1 MVSAGQNFLFQPRA
15 APLRL
20 SSQAQRKGRRSPSE
34 ISSCFRETGGQ
45 ENFQRVKKASAEGAQ
60 PAPVLCHHTG
70 PAGIQEPVGPRR
82 VLRAPLA
89 EPRPQSLG
97 PSPSL
102 PPRSA
107 IHAGLAPTAGPAGPR
122 RDASLTF
129 ASRPG
134 PADLP
139 PPRPPLHPAAAA
151 KSNAGFPRRPAV
163 ARRSREV
170 YAVAAASRFRPPPQ
184 GSAQSP
190 SQPIHNRSCVQTP
203 PTPPRPPD
211 LPIRC
216 PDRRNRSQ
224 RVSS

>member
-1 MVSAGQNFLFQPRA
+1 MVCVGQNFLFQPRA
-15 APLRL
+15 APLRQG
-20 SSQAQRKGRRSPSE
+20 SQAQEGIRNKFAHQGDRRARELSE
-34 ISSCFRETGGQ
+34 CQGSLCRRCPASS
-45 ENFQRVKKASAEGAQ
+45 
-60 PAPVLCHHTG
+60 HHTG

-82 VLRAPLA
+82 VFRAPLA

-129 ASRPG
+129 ASSPG
-134 PADLP
+134 PAGLP
-139 PPRPPLHPAAAA
+139 PPRPPLHPAPPEAAA

-163 ARRSREV
+163 ARRSQEV

-184 GSAQSP
+184 GPAQSP
-190 SQPIHNRSCVQTP
+190 SQPIHNLSCVPTP
-203 PTPPRPPD
+203 PIPPRPPD

-216 PDRRNRSQ
+216 PDRRNQSQ